1 MRMLLILPFLL
12 FVPEPLAARDP
23 LGVFGAWGV
32 FHDASP
38 PRCYAIAEPDV
49 RHDAQVRR
57 PFVAL
62 ASWPGRVTGI
72 QFHARLRK
80 DRARGTPAILSIGSA
95 KFPLVASKADA
106 WARDARVDAA
116 IVRAMRSGQWM
127 RVTARSASGES
138 FSDVYALRGAATAID
153 AALIACARRR

>member
-1 MRMLLILPFLL
+1 MRTLLILPFLL
-12 FVPEPLAARDP
+12 FLSGPLAARDP

-32 FHDASP
+32 FRDAAP
-38 PRCYAIAEPDV
+38 ARCYAIAEPDV
-49 RHDAQVRR
+49 RHDEQLRR

-62 ASWPGRVTGI
+62 ASWPGRAAGI

-80 DRARGTPAILSIGSA
+80 DRARGTPAILSIGGA
-95 KFPLVASKADA
+95 RFPLVAGRADA

-127 RVTARSASGES
+127 RVTARSTSGES
-138 FSDVYALRGAATAID
+138 FADVYALRGAATAID

>member
-1 MRMLLILPFLL
+1 MRTLLILPFLL
-12 FVPEPLAARDP
+12 FASGPLAARDP

-32 FHDASP
+32 FRDAAP
-38 PRCYAIAEPDV
+38 TRCFAIAEPDV
-49 RHDAQVRR
+49 RHDEQDRR

-62 ASWPGRVTGI
+62 ASWPGRKVGI

-80 DRARGTPAILSIGSA
+80 DRARGTPTILSVGTA
-95 KFPLVASKADA
+95 KFPLVAGRADA
-106 WARDARVDAA
+106 WARDGRIDAA

-127 RVTARSASGES
+127 RITARSINGES
-138 FSDVYALRGAATAID
+138 FSDIYALRGAATAID